1 METITDWCLIS
12 GIMSKDDLYPPRVYG
27 PASEKYI
34 TLPQGDQEVG
44 LIAVLKHESLQFVDL
59 PATYRNI
66 TILHK
71 QVQATHRVFD
81 LGFEVAYLCKGALPL
96 PSLTSKP
103 EPKLFFTPGP
113 SREHHRLAMAIAF
126 RRSPNV
132 LGRFSFHWQLNSVAA
147 KKKPALTHVRR

>member
-1 METITDWCLIS
+1 
-12 GIMSKDDLYPPRVYG
+12 MSHQRNHVKGWPVPTKGLWPRFWKIYYPPAGRSRSG
-27 PASEKYI
+27 PDSCPETWEFAICRS
-34 TLPQGDQEVG
+34 
-44 LIAVLKHESLQFVDL
+44 L

-113 SREHHRLAMAIAF
+113 SSEHHRLAMAIAF

-132 LGRFSFHWQLNSVAA
+132 FGRFSFHWQLNSVAA